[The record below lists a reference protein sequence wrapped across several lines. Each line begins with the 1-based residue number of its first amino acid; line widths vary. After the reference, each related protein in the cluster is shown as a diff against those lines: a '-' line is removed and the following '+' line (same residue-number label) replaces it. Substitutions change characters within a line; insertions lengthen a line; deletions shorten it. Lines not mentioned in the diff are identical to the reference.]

1 MRDLKKHARMSFQRR
16 SRLHESEKRVH
27 LKSLKNSRVHVF
39 PNCTKGL
46 QEKNAQK
53 QIHDHLHEAQHKN
66 ITIFN
71 CQNSKLCSKHLLLG
85 RTELKL

>member
-1 MRDLKKHARMSFQRR
+1 MRDLKKHARMSFQRP
-16 SRLHESEKRVH
+16 SRLHESE
-27 LKSLKNSRVHVF
+27 
-39 PNCTKGL
+39 KGL